1 MAVKTSGLRG
11 RYSPLNRATDEQRE
25 AITKLVAE
33 AKESGE
39 ARFLIEVRHPTY
51 IGPGCAAE
59 KGDITIC
66 VDGRIWR
73 MVMPNG
79 ESY

>member
-11 RYSPLNRATDEQRE
+11 KYSPLNRATEAQRE
-25 AITKLVAE
+25 AIERLVAE
-33 AKESGE
+33 AKAGE

-66 VDGRIWR
+66 VDGKIWR
-73 MVMPNG
+73 MVMPDG
-79 ESY
+79 QDY